1 MAVTYCNLADLAAME
16 HGVERAEEQIREYL
30 TTAERLLNTESLTKN
45 GYYAFICEKCAPTF
59 GYYGFFLTE
68 KELNRRAEEIYARS

>member
-1 MAVTYCNLADLAAME
+1 ME
-16 HGVERAEEQIREYL
+16 HGVEQAEEQIREYL
-30 TTAERLLNTESLTKN
+30 TTAERLLNTESLPQN

-68 KELNRRAEEIYARS
+68 KELSRRAEEIYARS

>member
-16 HGVERAEEQIREYL
+16 HGVEQAEEQIREYL
-30 TTAERLLNTESLTKN
+30 MTAERLLNTETLPKN

-68 KELNRRAEEIYARS
+68 KELARRAEEIYARS